1 MQLNN
6 LKPIHK
12 NKTAKRIG
20 RGGKRGTYSGKGIKG
35 QTSRAGANI
44 RPEIRDLI
52 KKLPKRRGV
61 YFKSILTKP
70 QTVRLIDL
78 ENKFETGAAINPQ
91 AMLKTGLICLRKGR
105 LPKVKI
111 LGGGEVTKKFF
122 VGGCLVSKSVKE
134 KIVKAGGEVK

>member
-20 RGGKRGTYSGKGIKG
+20 RGGNRVTYSGNGIKVH
-35 QTSRAGANI
+35 TSRAGANI

-78 ENKFETGAAINPQ
+78 ENKFETGAAINTQ
-91 AMLKTGLICLRKGR
+91 ALLKTGLMCLRKGR
-105 LPKVKI
+105 LTKVKI
-111 LGGGEVTKKFF
+111 LGGGDVTKKFF

>member
-1 MQLNN
+1 MN
-6 LKPIHK
+6 LVIVESPTKA
-12 NKTAKRIG
+12 KTISRFV
-20 RGGKRGTYSGKGIKG
+20 GTDFVVKSSFGH
-35 QTSRAGANI
+35 
-44 RPEIRDLI
+44 IRDL
-52 KKLPKRRGV
+52 PKSELGV
-61 YFKSILTKP
+61 D
-70 QTVRLIDL
+70 V